1 MSGGTIAAASG
12 MKAQMEALD
21 MLANNLAN
29 MNTAGFKEQKS
40 FFTILSDS
48 INSSPGN
55 DLHPLFPERTVQT
68 HAAMNLTDGMLQTT
82 QRDLDIALMGDGFLE
97 VSTPRGIRY
106 TRNGSLTVN
115 AKSQLATVDGWSVM
129 GEKGPILIGP
139 GKLNI
144 TEQGEVFVNDIR
156 TGRLKIVSPDNPA
169 SLLKEGNSL
178 LIPSNPGAQTKPG
191 TAAVRQGFLEQS
203 NVNAVASMVEMVG
216 ILRRFEAIQKTV
228 NLLLNDVDAK
238 SIEKLGRY

>member
-1 MSGGTIAAASG
+1 

-48 INSSPGN
+48 IGSTSSN

-68 HAAMNLTDGMLQTT
+68 NAALNLVDGMLQTT

-106 TRNGSLTVN
+106 TRNGSLSVN
-115 AKSQLATVDGWSVM
+115 AKSQLATVDGLPVM

-156 TGRLKIVSPDNPA
+156 TGRLKVVSPDNPGL
-169 SLLKEGNSL
+169 LLKEGNSL
-178 LIPSNPGAQTKPG
+178 LIPSDPGAQAKPG
-191 TAAVRQGFLEQS
+191 SAVVRQGFLEQS
-203 NVNAVASMVEMVG
+203 NVNAVTSVVEMVG
-216 ILRRFEAIQKTV
+216 IMRRFEAIQKTV

-238 SIEKLGRY
+238 SIEKLGR

>member
-48 INSSPGN
+48 INSPSSI
-55 DLHPLFPERTVQT
+55 DVHPLFPERAIQT
-68 HAAMNLTDGMLQTT
+68 NAALNLGDGILQTT
-82 QRDLDIALMGDGFLE
+82 QRDLDIALMGNGFLE

-106 TRNGSLTVN
+106 TRNGSLSVD
-115 AKSQLATVDGWSVM
+115 AKSQLATVDGLPLR
-129 GEKGPILIGP
+129 GEDGPIIIGP

-144 TEQGEVFVNDIR
+144 TEQGEVFVNNVR
-156 TGRLKIVSPDNPA
+156 AGRLRIVSPDNPA
-169 SLLKEGNSL
+169 LLLKEGNSL
-178 LIPSNPGAQTKPG
+178 LIPSDPNAKAKPG
-191 TAAVRQGFLEQS
+191 SAVVKQGFLEQS
-203 NVNAVASMVEMVG
+203 NVSAVASVIEMVG
-216 ILRRFEAIQKTV
+216 IMRRFEAIQKTV

-238 SIEKLGRY
+238 SIDKLGR